1 MMWYESG
8 GKDNDVV
15 ISTRIRL
22 ARNLADKPFPGRM
35 SAEDANEIISKTKT
49 ALEGENLD
57 FINVST
63 AQSLYNTIL
72 LEDHLVSPELIS
84 SKNPC
89 GVFIGENLS
98 VMVNEEDH
106 LRMQCILSGY
116 DLDSAYE
123 KISSLDNKLE
133 KELSYAFSEKYGY
146 LTKCPTNA
154 GTGMRASVMLHL
166 PALTISENINTIIN
180 AVNKL
185 GVTVRGMYGEN
196 SSANAY
202 IYQVSN
208 QLTLGISEEETLN
221 KLRDVVDMIIE
232 KERHILKTL
241 HDNGPVIFR
250 DKVFRAFGTLANA
263 YTMSTQEFMT
273 LIPYV
278 KMGVCAGLFESVSV
292 TDINKLIITMQPAHV
307 TKLIDSDNIRR
318 RDETRA
324 SLLRDFFK
332 EKR

>member
-1 MMWYESG
+1 MWYESC
-8 GKDNDVV
+8 GKDTDVV

-22 ARNLADKPFPGRM
+22 ARNLSDKPFPGKM
-35 SAEDANEIISKTKT
+35 SAEEANEIIAKTKK
-49 ALEGENLD
+49 ALQGEKLD
-57 FINVST
+57 FINVSS
-63 AQSLYNTIL
+63 AQPLYNTIL
-72 LEDHLVSPELIS
+72 LEDHLVSSELIS

-89 GVFIGENLS
+89 GVFVGENLS
-98 VMVNEEDH
+98 IMVNEEDH
-106 LRMQCILSGY
+106 LRIQYIMGGY
-116 DLDSAYE
+116 DLEKAYE
-123 KISSLDNKLE
+123 EISAADLALE

-180 AVNKL
+180 AVSKL

-208 QLTLGISEEETLN
+208 QLTLGISEEETLK

-232 KERHILKTL
+232 KERHICKTL
-241 HDNGPVIFR
+241 YDNNPIAFS
-250 DKVFRAFGTLANA
+250 DKVFRAFGTLSNA
-263 YTMSTQEFMT
+263 YTMSTQEFMS

-278 KMGVCAGLFESVSV
+278 KMGVCAGLFENLNAAGL
-292 TDINKLIITMQPAHV
+292 NKLIITMQPAHV
-307 TKLIDSDNIRR
+307 TKLIDDDNIRR

-324 SLLRDFFK
+324 ALLRDFFK